1 MKNKI
6 IFYILL
12 ILFYGVNFSYSEP
25 IFHGNQKI
33 PSIALT
39 FDACQQNKKSG
50 FDKKIAAILIKYKV
64 PATIF
69 LSGKWVLSH
78 LAEIKFLKNA
88 NLFEFGNHSLSHPHL
103 IKMSAPAV
111 LKELQQAQN
120 IIKNYTG
127 KTAKFFRPPFG
138 EYNNLLL
145 STAKNLGLTT
155 IIWDVAPG
163 DPDKNISAQKIINY
177 VTKTTKNGSII
188 ILHINGKGWH
198 TAQALPQIII
208 NLRKK
213 GFKFVTL
220 TNLLKI

>member
-6 IFYILL
+6 IFFILL
-12 ILFYGVNFSYSEP
+12 IVFLAANFSYSQP
-25 IFHGNQKI
+25 VFYGNRKS
-33 PSIALT
+33 PLIALT
-39 FDACQQNKKSG
+39 FDACEQNKKSG
-50 FDKKIAAILIKYKV
+50 FDKKIAQILINYKI

-69 LSGKWVLSH
+69 LGGKWVLSH
-78 LAEIKFLKNA
+78 PQEIKFLKNT

-103 IKMSAPAV
+103 IKMSASAIF
-111 LKELQQAQN
+111 KELQQTQN

-127 KTAKFFRPPFG
+127 QTPKYFRPPFG

-145 STAKNLGLTT
+145 NTAKNLGLTT

-177 VTKTTKNGSII
+177 VTQTTKNGSII
-188 ILHINGKGWH
+188 ILHINGRGWH
-198 TAQALPQIII
+198 TAQALPQVII

-213 GFKFVTL
+213 GFKFVTM
-220 TNLLKI
+220 TKLLK